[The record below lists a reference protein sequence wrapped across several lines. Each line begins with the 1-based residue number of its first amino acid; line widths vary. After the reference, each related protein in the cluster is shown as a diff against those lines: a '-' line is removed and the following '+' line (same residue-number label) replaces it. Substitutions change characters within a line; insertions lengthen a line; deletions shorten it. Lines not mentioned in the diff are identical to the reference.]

1 MTHIPV
7 LRAGE
12 PYASLDVQEVP
23 HVQTGEPIVRVS
35 HANPG
40 LIARDLNAAER
51 NKRALEAISVSDLAA
66 VTRRAGRLFAEA
78 DLPLDRQSQSP
89 VDYVRQVSGTTGI
102 PETLCRENME
112 KIRLACTQ
120 IDDVL
125 AGLTR
130 QLDPSVLDRGWGP
143 QNGRPLSY
151 VCQTDALGAVLPSNS
166 PGVHSLWVPS
176 PSLKVPLVLKP
187 GREDPWT
194 PFRIAQAFIAAGC
207 PREAFGIYP
216 TGHAGANEI
225 LLRCGRSLLFGGG
238 ATVAPWQRD
247 PRVSIHGPG
256 RSKVIL
262 GEDIVHR
269 WEDYLD
275 VILVSIAANGGRSCI
290 NASGVWTPAYGR
302 EIAEAIAHR
311 LAQIE
316 PRPLDDPE
324 ARIAAFSNPVAAVQI
339 SDVIDVHLK
348 SGGAVDLTAGQRGG
362 RLAELD
368 GLTFLNPTLVWCE
381 SPEHPLANTEYL
393 FPYSSVV
400 EAPRAG
406 LPDRIGPSLVVT
418 VLTEDEDLV
427 GELLNSPH
435 VDRLNAGP
443 IPTNRISWDQP
454 HEGNLFEHLY
464 RQRAFQ
470 FARGA

>member
-7 LRAGE
+7 LRAGK
-12 PYASLDVQEVP
+12 PYTSLDVQEVP
-23 HVQTGEPIVRVS
+23 HVQTGEPLVRVS
-35 HANPG
+35 QANPG
-40 LIARDLNAAER
+40 LIARDLNAA
-51 NKRALEAISVSDLAA
+51 NANQRALEALSVSELAA
-66 VTRRAGRLFAEA
+66 ITRRAGRLFSEA
-78 DLPLDRQSQSP
+78 DLPLDGRSQSP
-89 VDYVRQVSGTTGI
+89 GDYVRQVSGTTGI

-112 KIRLACTQ
+112 KIRLACGR

-130 QLDPSVLDRGWGP
+130 GLDLSVLDTGWA
-143 QNGRPLSY
+143 QENGRPLSY

-166 PGVHSLWVPS
+166 PGVHSLWTPS
-176 PSLKVPLVLKP
+176 IALKVPLVLKP

-194 PFRIAQAFIAAGC
+194 PYRIAQAFLAAGC
-207 PREAFGIYP
+207 PNEAFSIYP
-216 TGHAGANEI
+216 AGHAGANEI

-238 ATVAPWQRD
+238 ATVAPWLHD
-247 PRVSIHGPG
+247 PRVSVHGPG

-262 GEDIVHR
+262 GEDLVDR
-269 WEDYLD
+269 WEEFLD
-275 VILVSIAANGGRSCI
+275 VILVSIAANGGRSCV

-302 EIAEAIAHR
+302 EIAEAIARR
-311 LAQIE
+311 LAEIE
-316 PRPLDDPE
+316 ARPLSDPE
-324 ARIAAFSNPVAAVQI
+324 ARIAAFANPAAAAGI
-339 SDVIDVHLK
+339 SGLIDVRLRG
-348 SGGAVDLTAGQRGG
+348 GGAEDLTAGLRGG
-362 RLAELD
+362 RLVELD

-381 SPEHPLANTEYL
+381 SPDHPLANTEYL

-400 EAPRAG
+400 EAPQAEVVR
-406 LPDRIGPSLVVT
+406 RIGPSLVVT
-418 VLTEDEDLV
+418 VLTEDDDLV
-427 GELLNSPH
+427 GELLNSPQ

-454 HEGNLFEHLY
+454 HEGNMFDQLY

>member
-23 HVQTGEPIVRVS
+23 HVQTGEPLVRVS

-40 LIARDLNAAER
+40 LIARDLNAAEGNR
-51 NKRALEAISVSDLAA
+51 RALEAFSVSDLAA

-78 DLPLDRQSQSP
+78 DLPLHNESQSP
-89 VDYVRQVSGTTGI
+89 GDYVRQVSGTTGI

-112 KIRLACTQ
+112 KIRLACSQ

-130 QLDPSVLDRGWGP
+130 QLDLSVLDRGWGP

-151 VCQTDALGAVLPSNS
+151 VCETDALGAVLPSNS
-166 PGVHSLWVPS
+166 PGVHSLWIPS
-176 PSLKVPLVLKP
+176 PSLKAPLVLKP

-238 ATVAPWQRD
+238 ATVEPWQRD

-262 GEDIVHR
+262 GEDLVHR

-302 EIAEAIAHR
+302 EIAEAIARR
-311 LAQIE
+311 LARIE
-316 PRPLDDPE
+316 PRPLHDPQ
-324 ARIAAFSNPVAAVQI
+324 ARIAAFSNPAIAAQI
-339 SDVIDVHLK
+339 SNVIDVHLK
-348 SGGAVDLTAGQRGG
+348 SGGAEDLTGGLRGD

-400 EAPRAG
+400 EAPRVG

-470 FARGA
+470 FARSA

>member
-1 MTHIPV
+1 MAHIPV

-12 PYASLDVQEVP
+12 PYASLDVRDVP
-23 HVQTGEPIVRVS
+23 HIQTGEPLVRVS

-40 LIARDLNAAER
+40 LIARDLNAAKA
-51 NKRALEAISVSDLAA
+51 NKRALEAFSVFELAA
-66 VTRRAGRLFAEA
+66 VTRSAGRLFAEG

-89 VDYVRQVSGTTGI
+89 GDYVRQVSGTTGI

-112 KIRLACTQ
+112 KIRQACTG
-120 IDDVL
+120 IDEVL

-130 QLDPSVLDRGWGP
+130 QLDLSVLDRGWGP

-176 PSLKVPLVLKP
+176 PSLKAPLVLKP

-238 ATVAPWQRD
+238 ATVAPWLHD

-262 GEDIVHR
+262 GEDLVHR

-290 NASGVWTPAYGR
+290 NASGVWTPAHGR
-302 EIAEAIAHR
+302 EIAHAIAHR
-311 LAQIE
+311 LARIE

-324 ARIAAFSNPVAAVQI
+324 ARIAAFSNPAAAAQI
-339 SDVIDVHLK
+339 SNGIDVHLK
-348 SGGAVDLTAGQRGG
+348 SGGAEDLTAGLRGG
-362 RLAELD
+362 RLAERD

-406 LPDRIGPSLVVT
+406 LADRIGPSLVVT

-427 GELLNSPH
+427 SELLNSPH

-470 FARGA
+470 LAKRA

>member
-7 LRAGE
+7 LRAGK
-12 PYASLDVQEVP
+12 PYTSLDVQEVP
-23 HVQTGEPIVRVS
+23 HVQTGEPLVKVS
-35 HANPG
+35 QANPG
-40 LIARDLNAAER
+40 LIARDLNAAHANR
-51 NKRALEAISVSDLAA
+51 RALDASGVSDLAA

-78 DLPLDRQSQSP
+78 DLPLGDRTQSP
-89 VDYVRQVSGTTGI
+89 GDYVRQLSGTTGI

-112 KIRLACTQ
+112 KIRLVCTQ
-120 IDDVL
+120 IEAVL

-130 QLDPSVLDRGWGP
+130 ELDLSVLDRGWGAE
-143 QNGRPLSY
+143 NGRPLSY

-166 PGVHSLWVPS
+166 PGVHSLWIPAI
-176 PSLKVPLVLKP
+176 SLKVPLVLKP

-194 PFRIAQAFIAAGC
+194 PYRIAQAFIAAGC
-207 PREAFGIYP
+207 PGEAFGIFP
-216 TGHAGANEI
+216 AGHAGANEI

-238 ATVAPWQRD
+238 DTVAPWLHD

-262 GEDIVHR
+262 GEDLAHR
-269 WEDYLD
+269 WEDFLD

-311 LAQIE
+311 LAGIE
-316 PRPLDDPE
+316 ARPLSDPE
-324 ARIAAFSNPVAAVQI
+324 ARIAAFANPAAAAGISNI
-339 SDVIDVHLK
+339 IDVHLN
-348 SGGAVDLTAGQRGG
+348 SGGAEDLTAGMRGC

-368 GLTFLNPTLVWCE
+368 GVTFLNPTLVWCDA
-381 SPEHPLANTEYL
+381 PEHPLANTEYL

-400 EAPRAG
+400 EVPQAEVVH
-406 LPDRIGPSLVVT
+406 RIGPSLVVT

-454 HEGNLFEHLY
+454 HEGNLFDHLY

>member
-7 LRAGE
+7 LRAGK
-12 PYASLDVQEVP
+12 PYTSLDVQEVP
-23 HVQTGEPIVRVS
+23 HVQTGEPLVRVS
-35 HANPG
+35 QANPG
-40 LIARDLNAAER
+40 LIARDLNAA
-51 NKRALEAISVSDLAA
+51 NANQRALEALSVSELAA
-66 VTRRAGRLFAEA
+66 ITRRAGRLFSEA
-78 DLPLDRQSQSP
+78 DLPLDGRSQSP
-89 VDYVRQVSGTTGI
+89 GDYVRQVSGTTGI

-112 KIRLACTQ
+112 KIRLACCL

-130 QLDPSVLDRGWGP
+130 GLDLSVLDTGWA
-143 QNGRPLSY
+143 QENGRPLSY

-166 PGVHSLWVPS
+166 PGVHSLWTPS
-176 PSLKVPLVLKP
+176 IALKVPLVLKP

-194 PFRIAQAFIAAGC
+194 PYRIAQAFLAAGC
-207 PREAFGIYP
+207 PNEAFSIYP
-216 TGHAGANEI
+216 AGHAGANEI

-238 ATVAPWQRD
+238 ATVAPWLHD
-247 PRVSIHGPG
+247 PRVSVHGPG

-262 GEDIVHR
+262 GEDLVDR
-269 WEDYLD
+269 WEEFLD
-275 VILVSIAANGGRSCI
+275 VILVSIAANGGRSCV

-302 EIAEAIAHR
+302 EIAEAIARR
-311 LAQIE
+311 LAEIE
-316 PRPLDDPE
+316 ARPLSDPE
-324 ARIAAFSNPVAAVQI
+324 ARIAAFANPAAAAGI
-339 SDVIDVHLK
+339 SGLIDVRLRG
-348 SGGAVDLTAGQRGG
+348 GGAEDLTAGLRGG
-362 RLAELD
+362 RLVELD

-381 SPEHPLANTEYL
+381 SPDHPLANKEYL

-400 EAPRAG
+400 EAPQAEVVR
-406 LPDRIGPSLVVT
+406 RIGPSLVVT
-418 VLTEDEDLV
+418 VLTEDDDLV
-427 GELLNSPH
+427 GGLLNSPQ

-454 HEGNLFEHLY
+454 HEGNMFDQLY

>member
-7 LRAGE
+7 LRAGK

-23 HVQTGEPIVRVS
+23 HVQTGEPLVRVS
-35 HANPG
+35 QANPG
-40 LIARDLNAAER
+40 LIARDLSAAKA
-51 NKRALEAISVSDLAA
+51 NKGALDALSVSDLAA
-66 VTRRAGRLFAEA
+66 ITRRAGRLFAEA
-78 DLPLDRQSQSP
+78 DLPLDGHTQSP
-89 VDYVRQVSGTTGI
+89 GDYVRQVSGTTGI
-102 PETLCRENME
+102 PETLCRENMG
-112 KIRLACTQ
+112 KISLACSQ
-120 IDDVL
+120 IDEIH

-130 QLDPSVLDRGWGP
+130 ELDLSVLDRGWDAE
-143 QNGRPLSY
+143 NGRPLSY

-166 PGVHSLWVPS
+166 PGVHSLWVPAV
-176 PSLKVPLVLKP
+176 SLKVPLVLKP

-194 PFRIAQAFIAAGC
+194 PFRIAQAFLAAGC
-207 PREAFGIYP
+207 PGEAFGIFP

-238 ATVAPWQRD
+238 ATVAPWLHD
-247 PRVSIHGPG
+247 PRVSVHGPG

-262 GEDIVHR
+262 GEDLVDR
-269 WEDYLD
+269 WEDFLD
-275 VILVSIAANGGRSCI
+275 VILDSISANGGRSCI
-290 NASGVWTPAYGR
+290 NASGVWTPAHGR
-302 EIAEAIAHR
+302 EIAGAIAHR
-311 LAQIE
+311 LARIE
-316 PRPLDDPE
+316 ARPLSDPH
-324 ARIAAFSNPVAAVQI
+324 ARIAAFSNPAAAAGI
-339 SDVIDVHLK
+339 SNVIDVQLK
-348 SGGAVDLTAGQRGG
+348 AGGAVDLTADLRGS
-362 RLAELD
+362 RLVERD

-400 EAPRAG
+400 EVPQAEAVH
-406 LPDRIGPSLVVT
+406 RIGPSLVVT
-418 VLTEDEDLV
+418 VLTEDEGLV

-454 HEGNLFEHLY
+454 HEGNLFDHLY

-470 FARGA
+470 YAQGA